1 MGIAQVSSDVR
12 ARPSTLVSAWTYTVA
27 GTVGP
32 AAVLLRLGAP
42 VSTVVIAVALLA
54 TGQFVVMR
62 SLLSGWTAYRRAAL
76 LMASQWITGAVL
88 GGGLSVASNVA
99 ADQSAWVVVT
109 MLVFGA
115 GLVGLVRLVLDV
127 PEPRLATL
135 ALGVEFAFALALYL
149 LLDRFIRPFA

>member
-1 MGIAQVSSDVR
+1 MSIGVR
-12 ARPSTLVSAWTYTVA
+12 ARPSTLVSASIYTLVGTA
-27 GTVGP
+27 GPG
-32 AAVLLRLGAP
+32 AVLLRWGVP

-99 ADQSAWVVVT
+99 AGQSPWVVMA
-109 MLVFGA
+109 MLVFVA
-115 GLVGLVRLVLDV
+115 GLVGLVRLVGDV

-135 ALGVEFAFALALYL
+135 AIGVEFAFALALYL